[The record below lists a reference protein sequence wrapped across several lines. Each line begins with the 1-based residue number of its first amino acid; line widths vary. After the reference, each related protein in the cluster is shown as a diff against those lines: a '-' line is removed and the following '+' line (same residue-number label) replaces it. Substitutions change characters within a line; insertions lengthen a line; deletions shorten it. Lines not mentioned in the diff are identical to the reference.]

1 MSAAPLVNWN
11 LCPIY
16 RLRMDREPV
25 AAVPQSEAARS
36 EVHRS

>member
-1 MSAAPLVNWN
+1 MSADPLVKWN

-25 AAVPQSEAARS
+25 GAALVPIVMVRS
-36 EVHRS
+36 